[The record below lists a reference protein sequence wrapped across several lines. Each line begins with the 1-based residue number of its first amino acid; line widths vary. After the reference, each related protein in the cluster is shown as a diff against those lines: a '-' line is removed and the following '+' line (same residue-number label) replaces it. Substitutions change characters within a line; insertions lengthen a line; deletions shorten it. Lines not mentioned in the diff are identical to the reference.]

1 MCCVGSVDPLY
12 ISYLR
17 LCYNKSQL
25 PSVTWVDIVIWA
37 SVLFTKSWIVKVRW
51 GGYSHW
57 EKTSWEA
64 ILEGND
70 GDESCSM
77 VNYGQGADVAI
88 AEIEGKNCW
97 ASMARIDTSK
107 VCNL

>member
-1 MCCVGSVDPLY
+1 
-12 ISYLR
+12 
-17 LCYNKSQL
+17 
-25 PSVTWVDIVIWA
+25 
-37 SVLFTKSWIVKVRW
+37 
-51 GGYSHW
+51 
-57 EKTSWEA
+57 
-64 ILEGND
+64 
-70 GDESCSM
+70 M